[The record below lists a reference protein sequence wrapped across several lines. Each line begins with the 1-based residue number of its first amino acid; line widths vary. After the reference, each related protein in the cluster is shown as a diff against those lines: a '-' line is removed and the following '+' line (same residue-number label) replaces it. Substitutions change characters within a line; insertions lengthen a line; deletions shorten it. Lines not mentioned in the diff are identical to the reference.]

1 MEIAPLTQDALFGV
15 CPYATV
21 QKLLGGKWALIVMH
35 HLSQGTLRFGQ
46 LQRALP
52 DLTQATLTKQLRT
65 LEADGLITRTVY
77 AQVPPKV
84 EYCLSEMGEAFR
96 PVLDALAVWGNQYI
110 KALSMHSKKEL
121 K

>member
-1 MEIAPLTQDALFGV
+1 METAMLSQTELFGV

-21 QKLLGGKWALIVMH
+21 QKLLSGKWALIVMH
-35 HLSQGTLRFGQ
+35 HLSQGTMRFGQ

-65 LEADGLITRTVY
+65 LEADGLVARTVY

-84 EYCLSEMGEAFR
+84 EYCLTEMGEAFR

-110 KALSMHSKKEL
+110 QSLDA
-121 K
+121 